1 MLGSDIC
8 CRWKGLRTTD
18 SKGCSFS
25 FSVREG
31 ERERGFRWRQVGRGA
46 GSMKLREN
54 KDKQAE
60 GYGTALLLRK
70 CVCARPDR
78 VHTHAVYKC
87 ASERGRSM
95 VWVTGNSR
103 RVLLTLK
110 RCCCHRRRRQST
122 SHIPALS
129 SPFPYH
135 SIPSHPYHSS
145 WLVLLPLLFLNNTRR
160 RC

>member
-110 RCCCHRRRRQST
+110 PLLLPPPPSPVDFTYTRSLE
-122 SHIPALS
+122 SLPIP
-129 SPFPYH
+129 FH
-135 SIPSHPYHSS
+135 TIPSLPFILARSS
-145 WLVLLPLLFLNNTRR
+145 SSFIFK
-160 RC
+160 